1 MAKNVRTILGVACRD
16 YLHERLLSACAVLGL
31 VAALSPLLIL
41 YGVKYGLV
49 QTLTERLL
57 QDPRN
62 LEITPVSSGKFTA
75 DYLARLQAHPDVIFV
90 VPRTR
95 SISAT
100 MTLRGA
106 SGDSRR
112 ELVASLEPSG
122 PGDPLLA
129 RYAAAFSPMPS
140 NLAAESIG
148 ITISAT
154 IAEKLG
160 LAPNDRLWGRV
171 ERRYRGAAET
181 ARVSLHVAGI
191 LPLAAQQKDVIY
203 APLPL
208 VQATE
213 DYRDGRGVPELGEH
227 NGWSGDP
234 LPREERTYPGF
245 RLHARSLEAVVALRA
260 AFAAQN
266 IEVYTRA
273 EEIEQVT
280 SLSRTLDL
288 IFALI
293 CAATAAGF
301 LASTASSVLAGIK
314 RKERILGLLRL
325 NGFTTVDQMDG
336 TAHQK
341 HTTGKYNPYP
351 TPLASLPEGF
361 YHGRTGIG
369 LSVGLGSETCKVDD
383 AGGHRGSGDVTE
395 NGITRGRRI
404 VKGPR
409 FGCHQQQQYR
419 QKSGDFHLFCIK
431 KIKG

>member
-106 SGDSRR
+106 SGDSHR

-140 NLAAESIG
+140 NLATESIG

-325 NGFTTVDQMDG
+325 NGFTTGSLMLF
-336 TAHQK
+336 
-341 HTTGKYNPYP
+341 
-351 TPLASLPEGF
+351 PLAQTALTSLAGFLLSGGVYTAAATVINRMFRPDLADAEHICRLLPEHF
-361 YHGRTGIG
+361 LLALAAVLLLSLLAAIG
-369 LSVGLGSETCKVDD
+369 PALRAARIEPSEVI
-383 AGGHRGSGDVTE
+383 RE
-395 NGITRGRRI
+395 
-404 VKGPR
+404 
-409 FGCHQQQQYR
+409 Y
-419 QKSGDFHLFCIK
+419 
-431 KIKG
+431 

>member
-325 NGFTTVDQMDG
+325 NGFTTGSLMLFPLTQTTLTSLAGFLLSGGVY
-336 TAHQK
+336 TAAAAAI
-341 HTTGKYNPYP
+341 NRMFRPD
-351 TPLASLPEGF
+351 LADAEHICRLLPEH
-361 YHGRTGIG
+361 YLLALAAVLLLSLLAAIG
-369 LSVGLGSETCKVDD
+369 PALRAARIEPSEVI
-383 AGGHRGSGDVTE
+383 RE
-395 NGITRGRRI
+395 
-404 VKGPR
+404 
-409 FGCHQQQQYR
+409 Y
-419 QKSGDFHLFCIK
+419 
-431 KIKG
+431 

>member
-1 MAKNVRTILGVACRD
+1 MAKNVRTILGIACRD

-62 LEITPVSSGKFTA
+62 LEITPVSSGKFAA

-112 ELVASLEPSG
+112 DLVASLEPSG

-129 RYAAAFSPMPS
+129 RYAAAFSPMPPDP
-140 NLAAESIG
+140 AAESIG
-148 ITISAT
+148 ITVSAT

-160 LAPNDRLWGRV
+160 LSPGDRLWGRV
-171 ERRYRGAAET
+171 ERRYRGVAET

-325 NGFTTVDQMDG
+325 NGFTTGSLMLFPLTQTTLTSLAGFLLSGGVY
-336 TAHQK
+336 TAAAAAI
-341 HTTGKYNPYP
+341 NRMFRPD
-351 TPLASLPEGF
+351 LAATEHICRLLPEH
-361 YHGRTGIG
+361 YLLALAAVLLLSLLAAIG
-369 LSVGLGSETCKVDD
+369 PALRAARIEPSEVI
-383 AGGHRGSGDVTE
+383 RE
-395 NGITRGRRI
+395 
-404 VKGPR
+404 
-409 FGCHQQQQYR
+409 Y
-419 QKSGDFHLFCIK
+419 
-431 KIKG
+431 